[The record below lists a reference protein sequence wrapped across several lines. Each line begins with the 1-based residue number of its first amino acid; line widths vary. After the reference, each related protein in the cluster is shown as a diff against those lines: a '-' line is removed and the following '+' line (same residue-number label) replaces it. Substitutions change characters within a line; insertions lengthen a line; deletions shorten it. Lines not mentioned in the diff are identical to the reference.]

1 MFLLATVF
9 DACLL
14 NIPRSPLPDLY
25 RANHSSINVPMLSGF
40 VSYTA
45 ELFDKALCAST
56 LYHSPDL
63 ASLISLS
70 LRSDKLIIAD
80 RLTPPTTTI
89 SPTLQTRS

>member
-1 MFLLATVF
+1 
-9 DACLL
+9 
-14 NIPRSPLPDLY
+14 
-25 RANHSSINVPMLSGF
+25 MLSGF

-45 ELFDKALCAST
+45 ELFDSARCAST

-63 ASLISLS
+63 ASLMSLS